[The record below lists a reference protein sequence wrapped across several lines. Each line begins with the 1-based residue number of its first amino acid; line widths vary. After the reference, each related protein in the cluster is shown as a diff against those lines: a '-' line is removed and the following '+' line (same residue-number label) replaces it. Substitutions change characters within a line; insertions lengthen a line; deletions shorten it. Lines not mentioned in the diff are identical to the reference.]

1 MSTSFSEQQN
11 ASHALRHE
19 RRRSLRGSTL
29 IYHSSRALRLPP
41 EGVCIPRAHGRTF
54 CPQRVRGLA
63 AGDPLSLSPW
73 DGHTLSNRRAV
84 HLRCLLYQS
93 FASVSSHPPRIS
105 PLGNNTQAAVFSLFT
120 PVCAAVCTR
129 PPIQRL
135 FSVYGNSG
143 GTPYSIPPPS
153 PYTGLFT
160 GSFRFTG
167 SYMPEPHSL
176 HRAFSDQH
184 PRKRRSPGCNH
195 AAEHMLR
202 N

>member
-41 EGVCIPRAHGRTF
+41 EGVCIPRAHGHTF

-105 PLGNNTQAAVFSLFT
+105 PLGNNTQAAVFIF
-120 PVCAAVCTR
+120 V
-129 PPIQRL
+129 
-135 FSVYGNSG
+135 
-143 GTPYSIPPPS
+143 
-153 PYTGLFT
+153 YTGLRCSMHT
-160 GSFRFTG
+160 PTHTASVLRIRQQRWNALQHSPAVAIHRTVHRFIPI
-167 SYMPEPHSL
+167 YRIL
-176 HRAFSDQH
+176 YA
-184 PRKRRSPGCNH
+184 
-195 AAEHMLR
+195 
-202 N
+202 

>member
-1 MSTSFSEQQN
+1 MRTSFSEQQN

-73 DGHTLSNRRAV
+73 DGHTLSDRRAV

-105 PLGNNTQAAVFSLFT
+105 PLENNTQASVFIF
-120 PVCAAVCTR
+120 V
-129 PPIQRL
+129 
-135 FSVYGNSG
+135 
-143 GTPYSIPPPS
+143 
-153 PYTGLFT
+153 YTGLRCSMHT
-160 GSFRFTG
+160 PTHTASVLRIRQQRWNALQHSPAVAIHRTVHRFIPI
-167 SYMPEPHSL
+167 YRIL
-176 HRAFSDQH
+176 YA
-184 PRKRRSPGCNH
+184 
-195 AAEHMLR
+195 
-202 N
+202 